1 MAKNRDPNDPTRSE
15 RTIYNIRADYRKTDQ
30 NFRERLGS
38 MLSEE
43 LSQRVDKVIEARFKD
58 QKKKEAVLDVMHK
71 NSISA
76 NDILFIGDSVK
87 DMEAANKSGA
97 FFVGRKNKEN
107 LEEYNVLLFDDLN
120 QIKQYIEKSQGIE
133 NERV

>member
-43 LSQRVDKVIEARFKD
+43 LSHRVDKVIEARFKD
-58 QKKKEAVLDVMHK
+58 QKKKEAV
-71 NSISA
+71 
-76 NDILFIGDSVK
+76 
-87 DMEAANKSGA
+87 
-97 FFVGRKNKEN
+97 
-107 LEEYNVLLFDDLN
+107 
-120 QIKQYIEKSQGIE
+120 
-133 NERV
+133 